1 MLLEIEKEYKYLVSA
16 EQYQELLSK
25 CTVKYPL
32 VKRKLQ
38 VNYYYDTEDNA
49 LNKAKT
55 TVRIRQHHSDM
66 KLQIKR
72 HGELING
79 LSTSKEYSEKIDTLP
94 SDLKI
99 PDVSDSLQL
108 KGVLITERKTFSFG
122 QNSIICFDGNMY
134 LGICDYEIE
143 IEVNEADKDEVLTV
157 IEQLGLTQKPI
168 LSKSERFIKRL
179 EAMKNG

>member
-1 MLLEIEKEYKYLVSA
+1 M
-16 EQYQELLSK
+16 
-25 CTVKYPL
+25 P
-32 VKRKLQ
+32 
-38 VNYYYDTEDNA
+38 
-49 LNKAKT
+49 
-55 TVRIRQHHSDM
+55 
-66 KLQIKR
+66 
-72 HGELING
+72 
-79 LSTSKEYSEKIDTLP
+79 ST
-94 SDLKI
+94 LKI

-168 LSKSERFIKRL
+168 LSKSERFFKGL